1 MEKKVFTIEV
11 GKLSKEEVEEIMR
24 KLKRSYEKPKEDKNG
39 GEVRN
44 KSRTSTVPKR

>member
-24 KLKRSYEKPKEDKNG
+24 KLKKSYEKPKENRD
-39 GEVRN
+39 ERV
-44 KSRTSTVPKR
+44 